1 MVRRSGQA
9 ASGVA
14 PGPYAAR
21 VSLLIPTH
29 ALPPLSYRIPA
40 RLRAMVRVGTA
51 VVAPL
56 SGRHRLGVVVGIEN
70 ESARAREE
78 VVSVVPDLS
87 LQPELVEVCSR
98 IHASAAVP
106 LPAVLRA
113 ALPPGIETGRY
124 RIIEPSPG
132 WPWEID
138 ATVTRPALER
148 ALGPDGLRAAEAEG
162 RIMLVPSAPQPATV
176 EWAVIRAAAEPDL
189 ARAPRQRDLFVT
201 LKEHGGEITTSTLL
215 SETGAS
221 RGSLRELVRR
231 GAARLVRRQ
240 ESAPLQATLGD
251 HVVQEGAAPF
261 SRTARRAV
269 KSGGPFLWRTKG
281 REEDAAVVAIVT
293 ATLEEGRQALVLA
306 PEVGSVERLVD
317 LLRRALEE
325 GHTVAPYHSG
335 LGRRRAAVHE
345 AGRNGSVDVVVG
357 TRTAALL
364 GLARPGSICV
374 VDEPNGAHRAEP
386 GHEGLPVHVRDVAL
400 ERARLQR
407 AAVFFL
413 SPCPSL
419 RIYAPEVRR
428 RERIR
433 ELPAGRP
440 GPWPAVR
447 ILDMRGSGATFSS
460 TLQRACRRCIEGG
473 GKTGVVLKRLGYAT
487 SVACSRC
494 GTMKICPNC
503 DLPLVSHGRDGPLA
517 CTRCGYREEPGPC
530 AKCGST
536 RVRQTGLGVERARA
550 ELSDLLGTRVG
561 LITAEERDHT
571 DAPVVV
577 GTPPRILDGEW
588 DAVILPDADAFLAG
602 SGIDVGERSFRLFY
616 GAAAVARKLLLIQTH
631 VPEHYALR
639 AGVSGDYEAFAA
651 AELPRLR
658 ELGYPP
664 FAHAASLTFEGSEAA
679 LSGAVESHLRPALEA
694 GVEMSGPFLLGRT
707 GETTAWRVL
716 LRAKRR
722 PAVARAATLA
732 ARISARTRGLEV
744 RVDVDPEEV

>member
-1 MVRRSGQA
+1 M
-9 ASGVA
+9 
-14 PGPYAAR
+14 
-21 VSLLIPTH
+21 
-29 ALPPLSYRIPA
+29 
-40 RLRAMVRVGTA
+40 
-51 VVAPL
+51 
-56 SGRHRLGVVVGIEN
+56 
-70 ESARAREE
+70 
-78 VVSVVPDLS
+78 PDLS
-87 LQPELVEVCSR
+87 LHPALVQLCR
-98 IHASAAVP
+98 WIHANAAIP

-113 ALPPGIETGRY
+113 ALPPGIEAGRY
-124 RIIEPSPG
+124 RVIEPSPG
-132 WPWEID
+132 WPWVAD
-138 ATVTRPALER
+138 SSVTRAALER
-148 ALGPDGLRAAEAEG
+148 TLGSDGLRAAQAEG
-162 RIMLVPSAPQPATV
+162 RVVLAPSAPQPATV
-176 EWAVIRAAAEPDL
+176 EWTVIRAAAEPDL

-201 LKEHGGEITTSTLL
+201 LKERGGASTTSALL

-221 RGSLRELVRR
+221 RNSLRELVRR
-231 GAARLVRRQ
+231 GAARLVLRQ
-240 ESAPLQATLGD
+240 EPAPLLPTRGD
-251 HVVQEGAAPF
+251 PGVPKRLAPF
-261 SRTARRAV
+261 LRTARRAV
-269 KSGGPFLWRTKG
+269 KSGGPYLWRTKG

-306 PEVGSVERLVD
+306 PEVGSVERMVD
-317 LLRRALEE
+317 LLRRTLEE

-335 LGRRRAAVHE
+335 LGRGRAAVHE
-345 AGRNGSVDVVVG
+345 AGRKGKVDVVVG

-374 VDEPNGAHRAEP
+374 VDEPNSAHRAEP
-386 GHEGLPVHVRDVAL
+386 GHEGLQVHVRDVAL

-407 AAVFFL
+407 VAVFFL
-413 SPCPSL
+413 SPFPSL

-473 GKTGVVLKRLGYAT
+473 GKTGVILKRLGYAT

-494 GTMKICPNC
+494 GAIKICPNC
-503 DLPLVSHGRDGPLA
+503 DLPLVLHGRDRPPA
-517 CTRCGYREEPGPC
+517 CNRCGYRMEPGPC

-536 RVRQTGLGVERARA
+536 RVRQMGLGVKRARA
-550 ELSDLLGTRVG
+550 DLSDLLGTRVG

-577 GTPPRILDGEW
+577 GTAPRILDVEW
-588 DAVILPDADAFLAG
+588 DAVILPEADAFLAG
-602 SGIDVGERSFRLFY
+602 SGIDVGERAFRLFF

-664 FAHAASLTFEGSEAA
+664 FAHAAALTFEGSEAA

-694 GVEMSGPFLLGRT
+694 GVEMSGPFLLRRT
-707 GETTAWRVL
+707 EETTAWRVL

-722 PAVARAATLA
+722 PAVARAAALA